1 MIALLLC
8 IVLAASDM
16 IVTSASETEATEI
29 ASAENASMEES
40 ADADVKKTETEA
52 FGQETKKNVCIPFR
66 EIHQIL
72 QMKLRVMHLLC
83 EIRTH

>member
-29 ASAENASMEES
+29 ASAENASMEEN
-40 ADADVKKTETEA
+40 ADADVKKTETEGYA
-52 FGQETKKNVCIPFR
+52 
-66 EIHQIL
+66 
-72 QMKLRVMHLLC
+72 
-83 EIRTH
+83 